1 VSIVKFCESKFG
13 LPSLN
18 KRDAGSDDMSD
29 CFDFKQKPLPP
40 PSVR

>member
-18 KRDAGSDDMSD
+18 KRDAGADDMGD
-29 CFDFKQKPLPP
+29 CFAFKQKRLPP
-40 PSVR
+40 PAVQ